1 MLPSHLF
8 ATSVSFSTTGDQNHE
23 EELARDRLCALLLV
37 FAVTVYNKSIP
48 NQLAAYEAR
57 SMQQSAQPSLAEQV
71 HAGCRRM
78 ANTMRVL
85 TQHRDKGFSQAAL
98 HDRIDRM
105 RLGNIDVQTYHLTL
119 ADFYGRPEITPDDAY
134 TRVYDACFPIVAIPP
149 ESIIYSDPH
158 TILYADPSQSMEGS
172 YCDRL
177 AAVGGSL
184 VNGRDKGTRRSSV
197 EKHIEATKG
206 LSEAERDMYRKM
218 AARVYDEP
226 NLARAEMTEQIRPDC
241 QQVVDEAAFEEDV
254 DRA

>member
-1 MLPSHLF
+1 MKKSWP
-8 ATSVSFSTTGDQNHE
+8 AI
-23 EELARDRLCALLLV
+23 ALCALLLV

-57 SMQQSAQPSLAEQV
+57 STQESAQPSLAEQV
-71 HAGCRRM
+71 HAGCRRT
-78 ANTMRVL
+78 ASAMRVL
-85 TQHRDKGFSQAAL
+85 TQQRDKGVSQAEL
-98 HDRIDRM
+98 DDRIDKM

-119 ADFYGRPEITPDDAY
+119 ADIYGRPEITPDDAY
-134 TRVYDACFPIVAIPP
+134 TRVYDACLRIVAIPP

-158 TILYADPSQSMEGS
+158 TILYADPNQSMEGS

-197 EKHIEATKG
+197 ERHIEATEG
-206 LSEAERDMYRKM
+206 LSEAERDLYRKM
-218 AARVYDEP
+218 TARAYDEP
-226 NLARAEMTEQIRPDC
+226 DLTQAEMTEQIRTDC
-241 QQVVDEAAFEEDV
+241 QQVVDEASSEEDA

>member
-1 MLPSHLF
+1 MKKSWP
-8 ATSVSFSTTGDQNHE
+8 AI
-23 EELARDRLCALLLV
+23 ALCALLLV

-57 SMQQSAQPSLAEQV
+57 STQESAQSSLAEQV
-71 HAGCRRM
+71 HTGCRRM

-85 TQHRDKGFSQAAL
+85 TQQRDKGVSQGEL
-98 HDRIDRM
+98 DDRIDKM
-105 RLGNIDVQTYHLTL
+105 RLGNIDVQSYHLTL
-119 ADFYGRPEITPDDAY
+119 ADIYGRPEIAPDDAY
-134 TRVYDACFPIVAIPP
+134 TRVYDTCVRIVAIPP

-158 TILYADPSQSMEGS
+158 SILYADPNQSMEGS

-184 VNGRDKGTRRSSV
+184 VNGRDKGTRRSSID
-197 EKHIEATKG
+197 KHIEATKG

-226 NLARAEMTEQIRPDC
+226 DLSQAEMTEQIRTEC
-241 QQVVDEAAFEEDV
+241 QQVVDEAAAEEDV
-254 DRA
+254 DKA